1 MDLEFL
7 SPAIFAAS
15 KTPYYVVIAASAII
29 ILSYFFNVISQKTN
43 IPSVILLIATGIGM
57 HYGLD
62 YFGFGA
68 INDEIINNGVILPIL
83 GQVGLILIVLEA
95 ALDLELSKEKWP
107 VIWKSF
113 VVALLALLG
122 STAIVAAVLE
132 FFIFYNDWDL
142 AIVCAIPI
150 SIMSSAIIIPSV
162 TNLMENR
169 KEFMIYEST
178 FSDIL
183 GIMLFYPFL
192 DSIVNP
198 EFQGA
203 GAEFGKIF
211 LTLIVSVLISYGL
224 IWLFQRIKSQVKLFL
239 LIALLCLLYVV
250 GKIYGLSTLLLILI
264 FGLMLNNSELFFQGK
279 LSKYINHD
287 KLNKFLHDF
296 HILSLESAFVL
307 RTFFFVIFGI
317 TISLSSLLS
326 LEVALISSCVVIGLY
341 LIRWIF
347 LKLFV
352 KKETSALL
360 FIAPRGL
367 ITVLLFFAV
376 VSDKTLGLGSLLNAD
391 DPVNGAAPLEI
402 MNGVILYAIIIT
414 SVLMTFTLIK
424 RSGDPKED
432 DLKEMGDGDLKE
444 QEQIEEG
451 SEENI
456 EDTVDP
462 ESNSEELA
470 EPETLQESA
479 ESELKEELKD
489 AIEEDLDQAS
499 KDIDPEEFDDP
510 EGGKE

>member
-1 MDLEFL
+1 M
-7 SPAIFAAS
+7 
-15 KTPYYVVIAASAII
+15 TPYYVVIAASAII

-68 INDEIINNGVILPIL
+68 INNEIINNGVILPIL

-113 VVALLALLG
+113 VVALVALLA

-132 FFIFYNDWDL
+132 FFIFYNNWDL

-162 TNLMENR
+162 ANLMENR

-192 DSIVNP
+192 DSVVNP
-198 EFQGA
+198 EFEGA

-211 LTLIVSVLISYGL
+211 LTLIVSILISYGL

-279 LSKYINHD
+279 LSRFINHD

-296 HILSLESAFVL
+296 HVLSLESAFVL

-317 TISLSSLLS
+317 TISLNSLLS
-326 LEVALISSCVVIGLY
+326 LEVALISLCVVLGLY
-341 LIRWIF
+341 LVRWVF
-347 LKLFV
+347 LKIFV
-352 KKETSALL
+352 NKEASALL
-360 FIAPRGL
+360 LIAPRGL

-376 VSDKTLGLGSLLNAD
+376 VSDKTLGLGSMLNAD
-391 DPVNGAAPLEI
+391 DPANGAKPLEI

-414 SVLMTFTLIK
+414 SVLMTYTLIK
-424 RSGDPKED
+424 RSIDSEED
-432 DLKEMGDGDLKE
+432 DLKELGDGEISD
-444 QEQIEEG
+444 QEQLEEG
-451 SEENI
+451 SDRTI
-456 EDTVDP
+456 EKSLKDDGKDG
-462 ESNSEELA
+462 ES
-470 EPETLQESA
+470 LQE
-479 ESELKEELKD
+479 ELKEDIKD
-489 AIEEDLDQAS
+489 ALEDDLGEAS
-499 KDIDPEEFDDP
+499 KDIDPEEFIDP
-510 EGGKE
+510 ESGAQ